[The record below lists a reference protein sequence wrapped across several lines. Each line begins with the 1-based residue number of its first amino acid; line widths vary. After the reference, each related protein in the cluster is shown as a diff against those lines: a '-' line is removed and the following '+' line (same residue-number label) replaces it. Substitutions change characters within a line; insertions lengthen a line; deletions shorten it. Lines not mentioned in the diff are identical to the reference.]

1 MSGILT
7 LAALAFAPPGLS
19 PTRVRVATCRSVVP
33 VCVDADAVAV
43 AVDAAA
49 TSSKLIAGLPAEQ
62 VLGGVA
68 AIALLGGGAA
78 MNSNKNASPPAAPV
92 VAPPPPPPAPP
103 PPPPSPTDW
112 YTGKRTAGYHRSAGR
127 WPGDPKREMWVP
139 PAGWKPPTK
148 PVQSWYDKGLRLE
161 PPPAPPAAPE
171 KAKPSSTAFM
181 VAATASNRP
190 RRHMSLAGLWPPHD
204 LHEFPLTAASL
215 GLAPIHRTTHAR
227 CLRPASSERAPSRP
241 PLAAALCRIR
251 SRPGSTACSRSPPRR
266 RRPTGTRVMQPS
278 AHAAEEGSRLPC
290 AESFWRL
297 GMEAPSS
304 ALLHAF
310 RRCSPRQPW
319 LPCQRR
325 CVAARRQAHRR
336 LPSRCWPVAGRP
348 EARDVGGAAGGTC
361 QGAMTKH
368 AVLPV

>member
-181 VAATASNRP
+181 DQVKAWFDSLQPEPTAPTPTDWYKGDAAECTRGRGGQPPALRRVVLEARDGGPELRSPARLPPVLAPPAVAAVPTPLRGCTQASAP
-190 RRHMSLAGLWPPHD
+190 PATIALLAGGRA
-204 LHEFPLTAASL
+204 TRS
-215 GLAPIHRTTHAR
+215 AR
-227 CLRPASSERAPSRP
+227 CGCLPRA
-241 PLAAALCRIR
+241 
-251 SRPGSTACSRSPPRR
+251 GR
-266 RRPTGTRVMQPS
+266 RRPSQSSP
-278 AHAAEEGSRLPC
+278 
-290 AESFWRL
+290 
-297 GMEAPSS
+297 PSS
-304 ALLHAF
+304 RGTMRACGCRRRSRRGPFAAGRGRHDRCARNPPPAL
-310 RRCSPRQPW
+310 PIN
-319 LPCQRR
+319 
-325 CVAARRQAHRR
+325 VARRR
-336 LPSRCWPVAGRP
+336 
-348 EARDVGGAAGGTC
+348 
-361 QGAMTKH
+361 
-368 AVLPV
+368 